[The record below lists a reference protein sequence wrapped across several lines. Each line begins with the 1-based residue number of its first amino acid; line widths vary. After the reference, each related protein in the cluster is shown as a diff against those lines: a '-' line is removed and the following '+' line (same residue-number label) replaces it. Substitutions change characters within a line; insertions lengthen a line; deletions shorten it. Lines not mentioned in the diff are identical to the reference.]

1 MTTARRYL
9 SLSVLIGAVLLL
21 TIDATV
27 LHLAVP
33 ALARDLE
40 PTAAQ
45 VLWIGDIYSFAIA
58 GLLVTMGN
66 VADRVGRKK
75 LLLIGSTAFGVAS
88 VLAAFAPTAEVLIA
102 ARLLL
107 GIAGSTLMPSTLSL
121 IRNIFADPKER
132 TRAIAV
138 WSAAAASG
146 IALGP
151 VVGGL
156 LLEHFWWGSVFL
168 VNVPVMLAVIAL
180 GWWVLPESKNPSPH
194 RLDLV
199 SSALSMLAIIP
210 FVYAIKQAAGGSF
223 GVPALVAL
231 ALSVA
236 GGIAFV
242 RRQRRSAD
250 PMIDIELFRNRS
262 FSGAAVAVNFISVF
276 AMSGVLFF
284 FSQYLQLARGLG
296 ALEAGLAQ
304 LPAALAAM
312 LAITAVGFLLA
323 KLGRG
328 RAIALALLI
337 GAVGLVVVGLV
348 EGSEHLALVLIAMVP
363 LGFGIGISETLSV
376 DAVVSAVPQEKAG
389 AASSISE
396 TAYELG
402 AAMGI
407 AVLGSVV
414 TATYRLALPAGSSE
428 AARDS
433 LATAVAALPEG
444 HALET
449 AREAFVVAMQS
460 TTLLAAGVMLAGA
473 AVAFFLIPSVRASQK
488 VVASKVS

>member
-33 ALARDLE
+33 ALARDLD
-40 PTAAQ
+40 PTATQ

-66 VADRVGRKK
+66 LADRVGRKK
-75 LLLIGSTAFGVAS
+75 LLLIGAAAFGSAS
-88 VLAAFAPTAEVLIA
+88 VLAAFAPTAEILIA

-107 GIAGSTLMPSTLSL
+107 GVAGSTLMPSTLSL
-121 IRNIFADPKER
+121 IRNIFTDPKER

-151 VVGGL
+151 LVGGL

-194 RLDLV
+194 RLDLI

-210 FVYAIKQAAGGSF
+210 FVYAIKQIAGGSF
-223 GVPALVAL
+223 GVSAVIAL
-231 ALSVA
+231 ALSVVGA
-236 GGIAFV
+236 VWFV

-250 PMIDIELFRNRS
+250 PMIDVELFRNRS
-262 FSGAAVAVNFISVF
+262 FSGAVAVNFISVF

-296 ALEAGLAQ
+296 ALDAGLAQ
-304 LPAALAAM
+304 LPAAIASM

-328 RAIALALLI
+328 RAIALALTI
-337 GAVGLVVVGLV
+337 GAVGLLVVGLV
-348 EGSEHLALVLIAMVP
+348 EGSEHLSLVLIAMVP

-414 TATYRLALPAGSSE
+414 TAIYRFGLPAGSPE

-444 HALET
+444 HALDA

-460 TTLLAAGVMLAGA
+460 TTLIAAGVMLAGA
-473 AVAFFLIPSVRASQK
+473 AVAFFLIPSVRASRE